1 MGRQT
6 GKPRRIRVHARSSR
20 GLPEGLTVVE
30 KPMKLDDALLG
41 MVILMRWAAPHGW
54 AVGKISNQ
62 ITASTPRLFKNF
74 NYRCT
79 WTDGWT
85 NTLLKL
91 DEYKGGASAPYGSR
105 GFFSKRLHLQLG
117 LRHAGVNSCKQGGCA
132 VLQLRQGL
140 RSNVRT
146 VLAHCVPTLLQ
157 KGVGTF

>member
-1 MGRQT
+1 MSDEELAIDGCEGGGEDDEEDEDGGEADREAQED
-6 GKPRRIRVHARSSR
+6 PSAREVKW
-20 GLPEGLTVVE
+20 GLPEGLTVAE
-30 KPMKLDDALLG
+30 KPTKLDDALLG

-91 DEYKGGASAPYGSR
+91 DEYKGGASAPYGSW
-105 GFFSKRLHLQLG
+105 
-117 LRHAGVNSCKQGGCA
+117 
-132 VLQLRQGL
+132 VLLEKA
-140 RSNVRT
+140 S
-146 VLAHCVPTLLQ
+146 PS
-157 KGVGTF
+157 VGPSDMQE